1 MFSQSP
7 IEKYAGYI
15 AGIMQH
21 FPDEQSR
28 HAGQDGFVYIAATDD
43 RTICK
48 IGWSLNP
55 QRRVRSLPYLRL
67 LHYFPGD
74 RGVETALHQRF
85 AAYALPHE
93 RFQVKGEMLEFLIEL
108 HQTHGIEWP
117 VKVAS

>member
-1 MFSQSP
+1 MNPDSS
-7 IEKYAGYI
+7 IDDYLAH
-15 AGIMQH
+15 IMSNY
-21 FPDEQSR
+21 PDEQAR
-28 HAGQDGFVYIAATDD
+28 YAGEGGFVYIAATDD

-74 RGVETALHQRF
+74 RGVEIALHQRF

-93 RFQVKGEMLEFLIEL
+93 RFKVEGGMREFLISL
-108 HQTHGIEWP
+108 HVAHNIPWP
-117 VKVAS
+117 SDLMAG